1 MCRTEE
7 EEQAAIRIQAVV
19 RGRAARRRDKLRAD
33 LPTQDGYPPEPAQ
46 TERGDERVG
55 KEPEPEVVPSSSVQV
70 EAAQA
75 EIRQLL
81 AETAALDVSSGGVRL
96 SVTLIC
102 RSSVLFASM
111 C

>member
-33 LPTQDGYPPEPAQ
+33 LPTQDGYPPEPTQ

-55 KEPEPEVVPSSSVQV
+55 KEPEVVPSSSVQV

-102 RSSVLFASM
+102 RSSVLFAPR
-111 C
+111 

>member
-1 MCRTEE
+1 MSRTEE

-19 RGRAARRRDKLRAD
+19 RGRAARRRDKLRAE
-33 LPTQDGYPPEPAQ
+33 LPTQDGYPPEP